1 MNSVADPV
9 LASTANFFKRKM
21 SIEETEWGYDFQSV
35 SQPTFSCFLYPA
47 IFFSGRTICAK
58 HGVSAINQ
66 EQMLSEQTDE
76 LPKQLGP
83 QCGLP

>member
-35 SQPTFSCFLYPA
+35 SQPTFSCFLYTA
-47 IFFSGRTICAK
+47 ICLGRTISKPMCTK
-58 HGVSAINQ
+58 HGVSAINR
-66 EQMLSEQTDE
+66 EQMYPSKQTSY
-76 LPKQLGP
+76 PNS
-83 QCGLP
+83 